1 MWWIKGYMG
10 RKSPEIAGNRREYV
24 YIPVSIFRRVGA
36 ISSSSSYAYAWGAVA
51 IASFIASAMYLTLPP
66 PPPTHYL
73 LLSRSESSSFTA
85 SALT

>member
-51 IASFIASAMYLTLPP
+51 IASFIL
-66 PPPTHYL
+66 
-73 LLSRSESSSFTA
+73 
-85 SALT
+85 